1 MNANFD
7 ERSCFRILK
16 IQELS
21 YLLTFTQVLLKLKS
35 DSK

>member
-7 ERSCFRILK
+7 RRSFYILK